1 MERRVVLSLLTFVM
15 LLLIS
20 ENRGYARDMKLHQES
35 IEEKQLD
42 QPYLDGWLKN
52 TPLKNKKLTPNSNPS
67 YLDGWLKNTLDH
79 QRKSTRNSNSAYL
92 DGWLKNTPDENQ
104 KAIHNSNQA
113 YLDGWLKDTKDQKE
127 KTAQNSKQVYLDG
140 WLKDTQVEKAK
151 STPTSDQVYLDGW
164 LKNTNNQKVKSTHN
178 FNQAYLD
185 GWLKD
190 SQVETAKPT
199 PISNQAYFDG
209 WLKETRDLKEK
220 TAHNFNQAYFDG
232 WLKDTQVEKAKST
245 HNSNQAYLD
254 GWLKNSHTAN
264 YKKIGQDLTESDS
277 KLSSKV
283 DHTEAFK
290 LAFFTL
296 DDLYVGNVM
305 TLQFPI
311 REYARFLPRKV
322 ADYIPLSKS
331 QLPSLL
337 QLFSLT
343 KDSPQGEDMK
353 DIIDQCEF
361 EPTKGET
368 KACPTSLESMLEFV
382 HSVLGAE
389 ARYNIHTTSYPTT
402 SGVRLQNYTILEISK
417 DIYAPKWVACHPRP
431 YPYALYYCH
440 YLDIGSRV
448 FKVLLRG
455 QYGDMMDALGICH
468 LDTSDM
474 NPNHFIFQLL
484 GMKPGEAPL
493 CHFFP
498 VKHIVWAP
506 LPPEATN

>member
-1 MERRVVLSLLTFVM
+1 LKDSHV
-15 LLLIS
+15 
-20 ENRGYARDMKLHQES
+20 
-35 IEEKQLD
+35 EKE
-42 QPYLDGWLKN
+42 KS
-52 TPLKNKKLTPNSNPS
+52 TPNSN
-67 YLDGWLKNTLDH
+67 
-79 QRKSTRNSNSAYL
+79 
-92 DGWLKNTPDENQ
+92 
-104 KAIHNSNQA
+104 
-113 YLDGWLKDTKDQKE
+113 
-127 KTAQNSKQVYLDG
+127 QVYLDG

-151 STPTSDQVYLDGW
+151 PTPNSNQVSLDGWLKDSQVEQVKSIPNSNQVYLDGW
-164 LKNTNNQKVKSTHN
+164 LKDTKDQMEKPIHNLNHAYLDGWLKDSQVKNAKSTHSS
-178 FNQAYLD
+178 NQAYLD

-190 SQVETAKPT
+190 SHA
-199 PISNQAYFDG
+199 A
-209 WLKETRDLKEK
+209 
-220 TAHNFNQAYFDG
+220 
-232 WLKDTQVEKAKST
+232 
-245 HNSNQAYLD
+245 NSM
-254 GWLKNSHTAN
+254 
-264 YKKIGQDLTESDS
+264 KKIGQDMAES
-277 KLSSKV
+277 KGKESSKV
-283 DHTEAFK
+283 DHTEALK
-290 LAFFTL
+290 LAFFTM

-311 REYARFLPRKV
+311 REYANFLPKKV
-322 ADYIPLSKS
+322 ADYIPFSKS

-343 KDSPQGEDMK
+343 KDSPQGEDLK

-382 HSVLGAE
+382 HSVLGTE

-402 SGVRLQNYTILEISK
+402 SGARLQNYTILEISK

-440 YLDIGSRV
+440 YLDIGSKV

-455 QYGDMMDALGICH
+455 QYGDIMDALGICH

-484 GMKPGEAPL
+484 GIKPGEAPM

-498 VKHIVWAP
+498 VKHVLWAP
-506 LPPEATN
+506 LPPEATH